1 MYGQSGDSML
11 LFNEPDKGRGPQA
24 LVALY
29 GPLTDTR
36 NELEAA
42 DVKIIAYPNPIAN
55 NRNNTASKIGGAFW
69 HG

>member
-1 MYGQSGDSML
+1 VNGHNFRAIIDQAH
-11 LFNEPDKGRGPQA
+11 KGRGPQA

-42 DVKIIAYPNPIAN
+42 DVKIIAYPTTHAN
-55 NRNNTASKIGGAFW
+55 KHATVSKIGAR
-69 HG
+69 